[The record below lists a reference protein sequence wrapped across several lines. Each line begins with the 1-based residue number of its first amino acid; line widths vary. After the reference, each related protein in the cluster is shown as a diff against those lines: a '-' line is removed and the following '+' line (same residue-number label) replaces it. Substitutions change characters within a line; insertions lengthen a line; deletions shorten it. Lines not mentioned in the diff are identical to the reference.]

1 MAIFGEIL
9 WAKNRERM
17 LFMGKYKKFWIVLAA
32 VLLFSTLLATVG
44 VVFLPPEA
52 KEALSQFGSTGTEV
66 RQIQTAL
73 KKQGYY
79 TGSVDGV
86 FGSQTQAAVRKFQAA
101 KGLTV
106 DGICGSATLSALGI
120 GGSSTTLRKGS
131 SGSGVKK
138 VQQKLSDWGYYTGKI
153 DGIYGSGTESAVRK
167 FQRNNG
173 LTADGICGIRT
184 LSAMGL
190 SSVAAS
196 SHATSASNGDVYL
209 LARIISAEARGESY
223 RGQVAVGAVVM
234 NRVRSSKF
242 PNTLAGVIYQKG
254 AFTAIDDGQF
264 NEPIADSAY
273 RAAREVL
280 AGADPTGGCLYY
292 YNPVTATSKWI
303 YSLPIKMTIGK
314 HRFSMGK

>member
-1 MAIFGEIL
+1 M
-9 WAKNRERM
+9 K
-17 LFMGKYKKFWIVLAA
+17 KYKKFWITLGAA
-32 VLLFSTLLATVG
+32 LLTAVIIAGIAVYLT
-44 VVFLPPEA
+44 PPA
-52 KEALSQFGSTGTEV
+52 AQQALSQYGSTGTEV
-66 RQIQTAL
+66 RRIQTAL
-73 KKQGYY
+73 KQQGYY
-79 TGSVDGV
+79 TGSVDGIY
-86 FGSQTQAAVRKFQAA
+86 GSGTQAAVRKFQAA

-106 DGICGSATLSALGI
+106 DGVCGTNTLNALGI
-120 GGSSTTLRKGS
+120 GSSATVLRKGS
-131 SGSGVKK
+131 TGSGVRQ
-138 VQQKLSDWGYYTGKI
+138 VQQRLKNWGYYTGSV
-153 DGIYGSGTESAVRK
+153 DGIYGSGTESAVRR
-167 FQRNNG
+167 FQTKNG
-173 LTADGICGIRT
+173 LTSDGICGVRT

-190 SSVAAS
+190 SSLSNAS
-196 SHATSASNGDVYL
+196 HSNSSDNGNVYL

-264 NEPIADSAY
+264 DQPIADSAY

-292 YNPVTATSKWI
+292 YNPVTATSSWI
-303 YSLPIKMTIGK
+303 YSLPVKMTIGK

>member
-1 MAIFGEIL
+1 M
-9 WAKNRERM
+9 K
-17 LFMGKYKKFWIVLAA
+17 KYKRFWIVFSS
-32 VLLFSTLLATVG
+32 VLLTAVIFSGIALWLM
-44 VVFLPPEA
+44 PPAQET
-52 KEALSQFGSTGTEV
+52 LSQFGSTGTEV

-73 KKQGYY
+73 KRQGYY
-79 TGSVDGV
+79 TGSVDGIY
-86 FGSQTQAAVRKFQAA
+86 GSATQSAVRKFQAA

-106 DGICGSATLSALGI
+106 DGICGSSTLSALGI
-120 GGSSTTLRKGS
+120 GGSSTALRRGS
-131 SGSGVKK
+131 TGSGVRQ
-138 VQQKLSDWGYYTGKI
+138 VQQRLLNWGYYSGSV
-153 DGIYGSGTESAVRK
+153 DGIYGSETEGAVRK

-173 LTADGICGIRT
+173 LTADGICGVKT

-190 SSVAAS
+190 SSLAS
-196 SHATSASNGDVYL
+196 SSHTASASNGDVYL

-264 NEPIADSAY
+264 DQPIADSAY

-292 YNPVTATSKWI
+292 YNPVTATSNWI
-303 YSLPIKMTIGK
+303 YSLPVKMTIGK

>member
-1 MAIFGEIL
+1 MKKINQF
-9 WAKNRERM
+9 WVT
-17 LFMGKYKKFWIVLAA
+17 LFSVILAA
-32 VLLFSTLLATVG
+32 VLLAGIAVWLM
-44 VVFLPPEA
+44 PPVAE
-52 KEALSQFGSTGTEV
+52 EALSQFGSTGTEV

-73 KKQGYY
+73 KRQGYY
-79 TGSVDGV
+79 SGAVDGI
-86 FGSQTQAAVRKFQAA
+86 FGSATQTAVRKFQAA

-120 GGSSTTLRKGS
+120 GGSSTVLRKGS
-131 SGSGVKK
+131 SGSGVKQ
-138 VQQKLSDWGYYTGKI
+138 VQQRLANWGYYSGAV
-153 DGIYGSGTESAVRK
+153 DGVYGSATEAAVRK

-173 LTADGICGIRT
+173 LNADGICGVKT

-190 SSVAAS
+190 SSVASS
-196 SHATSASNGDVYL
+196 SHVSSSNNGNVYL

-223 RGQVAVGAVVM
+223 RGQVAVGAVVL
-234 NRVRSSKF
+234 NRVESSQF

-273 RAAREVL
+273 RAAREAL

-292 YNPVTATSKWI
+292 YNPATATSSWI
-303 YSLPIKMTIGK
+303 YSLPVKMTIGK

>member
-1 MAIFGEIL
+1 
-9 WAKNRERM
+9 
-17 LFMGKYKKFWIVLAA
+17 MGKYKKFWIILWA
-32 VLLFSTLLATVG
+32 VLLAG
-44 VVFLPPEA
+44 VIIAGIASFAAPPAAEG
-52 KEALSQFGSTGTEV
+52 ALSKFGSTGTEV

-73 KKQGYY
+73 KRQGYY
-79 TGSVDGV
+79 TGSIDGIY
-86 FGSQTQAAVRKFQAA
+86 GSGTQAAVRKFQAA

-106 DGICGSATLSALGI
+106 DGVCGANTLSSLGI
-120 GGSSTTLRKGS
+120 GSSSTVLRRGS
-131 SGSGVKK
+131 SGSGVRQ
-138 VQQKLSDWGYYTGKI
+138 VQQRLQNWGYYSGSV
-153 DGIYGSGTESAVRK
+153 DGIYGSGTEEAVRK
-167 FQRNNG
+167 FQRKNG
-173 LTADGICGIRT
+173 LTADGICGVRT
-184 LSAMGL
+184 LSALGL
-190 SSVAAS
+190 SSLSNTSHSTS
-196 SHATSASNGDVYL
+196 SNNGNVYL

-292 YNPVTATSKWI
+292 YNPATATSQWI
-303 YSLPIKMTIGK
+303 YSLPVKMTIGK

>member
-1 MAIFGEIL
+1 MKKINQF
-9 WAKNRERM
+9 WVT
-17 LFMGKYKKFWIVLAA
+17 LFSVILAA
-32 VLLFSTLLATVG
+32 VLLAG
-44 VVFLPPEA
+44 VAVWLMPPAAE
-52 KEALSQFGSTGTEV
+52 EALSQFGSTGTEV

-73 KKQGYY
+73 KRQGYY
-79 TGSVDGV
+79 NGAVDGI
-86 FGSQTQAAVRKFQAA
+86 FGSATQTAVRKFQAA

-106 DGICGSATLSALGI
+106 DGICGSATLNALGI
-120 GGSSTTLRKGS
+120 GGSSTVLRKGS
-131 SGSGVKK
+131 SGSGVKQ
-138 VQQKLSDWGYYTGKI
+138 VQQRLANWGYYSGAV
-153 DGIYGSGTESAVRK
+153 DGVYGSATEAAVRK

-173 LTADGICGIRT
+173 LSADGICGVKT

-190 SSVAAS
+190 SSLAS
-196 SHATSASNGDVYL
+196 SSHVSSSNNGNVYL

-223 RGQVAVGAVVM
+223 RGQVAVGAVVL
-234 NRVRSSKF
+234 NRVESSQF

-273 RAAREVL
+273 RAAREAL

-292 YNPVTATSKWI
+292 YNPATATSSWI
-303 YSLPIKMTIGK
+303 YSLPVKMTIGK

>member
-1 MAIFGEIL
+1 M
-9 WAKNRERM
+9 K
-17 LFMGKYKKFWIVLAA
+17 KYKRFWVIFSATLLAA
-32 VLLFSTLLATVG
+32 VILAG
-44 VVFLPPEA
+44 IGIFLMPPQAQET
-52 KEALSQFGSTGTEV
+52 LSQFGSTGTEV

-79 TGSVDGV
+79 NGSVDGIY
-86 FGSQTQAAVRKFQAA
+86 GSATQSAVRKFQAA

-120 GGSSTTLRKGS
+120 GGSSTALRRGSTGS
-131 SGSGVKK
+131 SVRK
-138 VQQKLSDWGYYTGKI
+138 VQQKLLNWGYYSGSV
-153 DGIYGSGTESAVRK
+153 DGVYGSATEAAVRK

-173 LTADGICGIRT
+173 LTADGICGVKT
-184 LSAMGL
+184 LSALGL
-190 SSVAAS
+190 SSLAS
-196 SHATSASNGDVYL
+196 SSHTTSANNGDVYL

-264 NEPIADSAY
+264 NQPIADSAY

-292 YNPVTATSKWI
+292 YNPVTATSSWI
-303 YSLPIKMTIGK
+303 YTLPVKMTIGK

>member
-1 MAIFGEIL
+1 ME
-9 WAKNRERM
+9 
-17 LFMGKYKKFWIVLAA
+17 KYKKFWIVLSA
-32 VLLFSTLLATVG
+32 VLLVAVLLAGAAVW
-44 VVFLPPEA
+44 LMPPANET
-52 KEALSQFGSTGTEV
+52 LSQFGSTGTEV

-79 TGSVDGV
+79 TGSVDGIY
-86 FGSQTQAAVRKFQAA
+86 GSATQSAVRKFQAA

-120 GGSSTTLRKGS
+120 GGSSTTLRRGS
-131 SGSGVKK
+131 SGSGVRQ
-138 VQQKLSDWGYYTGKI
+138 VQQRLLNWGYYSGSV
-153 DGIYGSGTESAVRK
+153 DGVYGSATEAAVRK

-173 LTADGICGIRT
+173 LTADGICGVKT

-190 SSVAAS
+190 SSIAAS
-196 SHATSASNGDVYL
+196 SHTASSDNGNVYL

-292 YNPVTATSKWI
+292 YNPVTATSQWI
-303 YSLPIKMTIGK
+303 YSLPVKMTIGK

>member
-1 MAIFGEIL
+1 M
-9 WAKNRERM
+9 R
-17 LFMGKYKKFWIVLAA
+17 KYKKFWVVLAA
-32 VLLFSTLLATVG
+32 ALLTA
-44 VVFLPPEA
+44 VFLAGIALWLTPPAAQES
-52 KEALSQFGSTGTEV
+52 LSQFGSTGTEV

-73 KKQGYY
+73 KRQGYY
-79 TGSVDGV
+79 SGSVDGIY
-86 FGSQTQAAVRKFQAA
+86 GSATQTAVRKFQAA
-101 KGLTV
+101 RGLTV

-120 GGSSTTLRKGS
+120 GGSSATLRKGS
-131 SGSGVKK
+131 QGSGVRQ
-138 VQQKLSDWGYYTGKI
+138 VQQRLLNWGYYSGSV
-153 DGIYGSGTESAVRK
+153 DGIYGSATEAAVRK

-173 LTADGICGIRT
+173 LTADGICGVRT

-190 SSVAAS
+190 SSLSNAS
-196 SHATSASNGDVYL
+196 HTTSSDNGSVYL

-234 NRVRSSKF
+234 NRVRSSQF

-264 NEPIADSAY
+264 NQPIADSAY

-292 YNPVTATSKWI
+292 YNPATATSSWI
-303 YSLPIKMTIGK
+303 YSLPVKMTIGK

>member
-1 MAIFGEIL
+1 M
-9 WAKNRERM
+9 K
-17 LFMGKYKKFWIVLAA
+17 KYKKFLVILVS
-32 VLLFSTLLATVG
+32 VLLVAVMLSGIALWIM
-44 VVFLPPEA
+44 PPAAQET
-52 KEALSQFGSTGTEV
+52 LSQFGSTGTEV

-73 KKQGYY
+73 KRQGYY
-79 TGSVDGV
+79 TGSVDGIY
-86 FGSQTQAAVRKFQAA
+86 GSATQSAVRKFQAA

-120 GGSSTTLRKGS
+120 GGSSTTLRRGS
-131 SGSGVKK
+131 TGSGVRQ
-138 VQQKLSDWGYYTGKI
+138 VQQRLLNWGYYSGSV
-153 DGIYGSGTESAVRK
+153 DGVYGSATEAAVRK

-173 LTADGICGIRT
+173 LSADGICGVKT

-190 SSVAAS
+190 SSLA
-196 SHATSASNGDVYL
+196 SASHTTSSNNGNVYL

-292 YNPVTATSKWI
+292 YNPATATSSWI
-303 YSLPIKMTIGK
+303 YSLPVKMTIGK